1 MQRLEL
7 TQDEAELL
15 RDMLR
20 HALSD
25 IDVEV
30 FRTDTHDFK
39 TMLKGRRDLMEHILE
54 KLPAAPVAK

>member
-1 MQRLEL
+1 MLRLEL

-30 FRTDTHDFK
+30 FRTDTHDFT